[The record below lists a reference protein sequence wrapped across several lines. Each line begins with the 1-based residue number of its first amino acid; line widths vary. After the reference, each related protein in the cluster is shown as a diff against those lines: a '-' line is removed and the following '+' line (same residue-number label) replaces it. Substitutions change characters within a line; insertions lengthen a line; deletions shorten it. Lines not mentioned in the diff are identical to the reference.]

1 MTPEDNFKD
10 SSVVRDQLKS
20 QSVKK
25 TTTVYHKEIVL
36 LQAMTVKLTLNNS

>member
-20 QSVKK
+20 QSVAV
-25 TTTVYHKEIVL
+25 TVYYKEIVL

>member
-25 TTTVYHKEIVL
+25 QQKE
-36 LQAMTVKLTLNNS
+36 KLFITKRLFYFKQ

>member
-25 TTTVYHKEIVL
+25 QTKKNSL
-36 LQAMTVKLTLNNS
+36 LQRDCFTSSNDCEVNFK

>member
-25 TTTVYHKEIVL
+25 NKQFITKRLFYFK
-36 LQAMTVKLTLNNS
+36 Q